1 MRLNEYRLNSLEDPT
16 DEMLSAIMEQVGI
29 AAKESPLR
37 AKKELERRMN
47 LLDKAIDEY
56 IAGLDNK
63 ATP

>member
-16 DEMLSAIMEQVGI
+16 DEMLYAIMEQVGI
-29 AAKESPLR
+29 AARESSLR

>member
-16 DEMLSAIMEQVGI
+16 DEMLYAIMEQVGI
-29 AAKESPLR
+29 AARESSLR

-56 IAGLDNK
+56 ITGLDNK